1 MNFGLLGGATPKPT
15 SGGGGGSTVI
25 TSDDVMSEIKEIKY
39 TIWLD
44 EYKSFGE
51 ESHVFNNKDNWA
63 ELMQSNAALND
74 STMSATAFNFLVE
87 NDIDPLVAMGNVYGT
102 GINFKQYSSFEDIV
116 SVGDNVIKI
125 INHPV
130 LSKMVYGYAPY
141 STSLY
146 GSDSSIWDIMDLDLA
161 NKVATNPAFLSY
173 ADGLPTLTTQ
183 ESVSEGYYFLVKINI
198 AGRSWYNDTDNQ
210 SYTHDNFRGCSG
222 ASYKNYVGDNVVVQN
237 AIVVTQS
244 SSYDDKTGSVSG
256 LGDRLIGKFAKS
268 ISLTVGSSLSM
279 HTSVGGGQYYCDNVT
294 FKSTAYYKVI
304 RP

>member
-1 MNFGLLGGATPKPT
+1 MTFGLLGGATPKPT
-15 SGGGGGSTVI
+15 SGGGSGSTVI

-74 STMSATAFNFLVE
+74 STMSATAFNFLIE

-116 SVGDNVIKI
+116 SVGDNILKI
-125 INHPV
+125 IDHPV

-141 STSLY
+141 SADLY
-146 GSDSSIWDIMDLDLA
+146 GPDSSIWDIMDLDLA
-161 NKVATNPAFLSY
+161 NKVAANPAFLSY

-183 ESVSEGYYFLVKINI
+183 ESISDGYYFLVKINI
-198 AGRSWYNDTDNQ
+198 AGRPFSSQ
-210 SYTHDNFRGCSG
+210 SDDQTYSKDIYKGCSG
-222 ASYKNYVGDNVVVQN
+222 ASYKNYVGSNVVIQN
-237 AIVVTQS
+237 ALRVTGE
-244 SSYDDKTGSVSG
+244 SSYDDRKGAISG
-256 LGDRLIGKFAKS
+256 LGDRAIGKFAKS
-268 ISLTVGSSLSM
+268 VSLVAGSSCSYLTMLGVDPSY
-279 HTSVGGGQYYCDNVT
+279 TEYVT